1 MKNIANRYFD
11 YFDCADNYE
20 DDYDNNYDNSYT
32 KGGTQKISKKHNWN

>member
-11 YFDCADNYE
+11 YFDCEDNYE

-32 KGGTQKISKKHNWN
+32 TGGTQKISKKHNWN

>member
-11 YFDCADNYE
+11 YFDYEDNYE
-20 DDYDNNYDNSYT
+20 DDYDNSYT

>member
-11 YFDCADNYE
+11 YFDYEDNYE